1 MRFKNFFAAMLLVGF
16 TLPVAHGADGDL
28 LPAEVRVERIERSEN
43 NLFVT
48 FQLDFTDLK
57 LNSNREVSFI
67 PVICA
72 GDSSV
77 TLPKVVVAGRNRYIQ
92 NQRKRRP
99 AAGDV
104 LTRSGSVVDYAV
116 MVPYRKWMENSR
128 LVIAEDVCGCGF
140 SVLSSTSKEVAHIDL
155 RELVFA
161 PQWAYVVPAV
171 ETRKARN
178 ASGSAYIDFRV
189 NRTDIDPAYRRNPQ
203 ELAAIRDTIDMIKN
217 DPDSRIDA
225 VDITGYASPE
235 GSYANNERL
244 ARGRTASL
252 ADYVCSLYDFPRELL
267 HTSSVA
273 EDWAGLIKYVEGSS
287 LADREAILSLISDES
302 IEPDVR
308 DNRLRARFPE
318 QYAFLLRE
326 VYQSLR
332 HSDYKVNY
340 TVQSF
345 SDTAKIAKVMKENPR
360 KLSLHEMYTL
370 AQTLPADSEDF
381 REVFEVAVRLYPD
394 DPVANLNA
402 AFTAMR
408 FGDLGNAGRYLAKAG
423 DSTSAVYARGI
434 FAAMQGDY
442 EAARRNLES
451 VSTLPQ
457 AVDALGQLR
466 EMGKI

>member
-161 PQWAYVVPAV
+161 PQWA
-171 ETRKARN
+171 
-178 ASGSAYIDFRV
+178 
-189 NRTDIDPAYRRNPQ
+189 
-203 ELAAIRDTIDMIKN
+203 
-217 DPDSRIDA
+217 
-225 VDITGYASPE
+225 
-235 GSYANNERL
+235 
-244 ARGRTASL
+244 
-252 ADYVCSLYDFPRELL
+252 
-267 HTSSVA
+267 
-273 EDWAGLIKYVEGSS
+273 
-287 LADREAILSLISDES
+287 
-302 IEPDVR
+302 
-308 DNRLRARFPE
+308 LR
-318 QYAFLLRE
+318 
-326 VYQSLR
+326 
-332 HSDYKVNY
+332 
-340 TVQSF
+340 
-345 SDTAKIAKVMKENPR
+345 
-360 KLSLHEMYTL
+360 
-370 AQTLPADSEDF
+370 
-381 REVFEVAVRLYPD
+381 
-394 DPVANLNA
+394 
-402 AFTAMR
+402 
-408 FGDLGNAGRYLAKAG
+408 
-423 DSTSAVYARGI
+423 
-434 FAAMQGDY
+434 
-442 EAARRNLES
+442 
-451 VSTLPQ
+451 VST
-457 AVDALGQLR
+457 AGTT
-466 EMGKI
+466 